1 MIRVRGLA
9 VEHNINDEERKKE
22 KFNMYE
28 MMKNYKENEALRLS
42 FNELAGKTFGLDFED
57 WYQNGFWRENYVPYS
72 FVENGKVIANVSVNI
87 TDILWNGE
95 IKKLIQLGT
104 VMTEETH
111 RNKGLIRQ
119 LMEEVEKDYGTEVDG
134 MYLFANDSVVEFYP
148 KFGYK
153 KVLEYQYSKEVEI
166 TGEQTMKQVL
176 MDNAEQWER
185 LEKAMNENTFHGQFD
200 MVNNNGLYMFYVSKF
215 MQECVYYQEE
225 TDTYVIAEVDGN
237 ELMIHSIFSKKQV
250 ELDDIINAFGKEIK
264 KVVLG
269 FVPKD
274 ASGYQVTE
282 VEEEDTTLFVKE
294 AAMEGFTGKKLMF
307 PTLAHA

>member
-1 MIRVRGLA
+1 MIVSQSPMMK
-9 VEHNINDEERKKE
+9 KKE
-22 KFNMYE
+22 KGKFNMYE
-28 MMKNYKENEALRLS
+28 MIKNYKDNESLRLS

-72 FVENGKVIANVSVNI
+72 IVENGKVIANVSVNI
-87 TDILWNGE
+87 TDILWDGE
-95 IKKLIQLGT
+95 LKKFIQLGT
-104 VMTEETH
+104 VMTEENH

-119 LMEEVEKDYGTEVDG
+119 LMEEVEKDYGTKVDG

-148 KFGYK
+148 KFGFK
-153 KVLEYQYSKEVEI
+153 KALEYQYSKEVEI

-176 MDNAEQWER
+176 MSNAQQWER
-185 LEKAMNENTFHGQFD
+185 LEKAMNENTFHGKFD

-237 ELMIHSIFSKKQV
+237 ELMIHSIFSKNKV
-250 ELDDIINAFGKEIK
+250 EPDDIINAFGSEIK
-264 KVVLG
+264 KVTLG
-269 FVPKD
+269 FVPENV
-274 ASGYQVTE
+274 SGYDME
-282 VEEEDTTLFVKE
+282 LVEEDDTTLFTKGV
-294 AAMEGFTGKKLMF
+294 ALDGFTDKKLMF